1 VALLRVAP
9 KARRVGRAAVAVARC
24 STGPMMRTV
33 PDPQE
38 RSGWLLAAPFALF
51 LLAFA
56 AYPIAFALVLVFLHW
71 DLVRAPS
78 FAGLDNVRSLAI
90 DGRFWQA
97 VENTG
102 VFLAIHVPLQVVVA
116 LALAV
121 ALDRRLVLRGF
132 WRAAFFLPVVISGA
146 VVAILWSSLYATDV
160 GLINGLLVRAGLE
173 PVPWLTH
180 PLTAMPA
187 IAVMATWKNV
197 GFYVV
202 IYLAGLQY
210 VPRSCREAIELDG
223 ATAWQRFRFLTLP
236 LLLPQTIL
244 VVTLSTI
251 NGFQLFIEPYVMTGG
266 GPLRRTY
273 SIVLYLYQNAF
284 GYQKMGY
291 AATIGVALAL
301 MIGAVVAIQRRVI
314 GTGDTA

>member
-1 VALLRVAP
+1 M
-9 KARRVGRAAVAVARC
+9 RAESAHTEREI
-24 STGPMMRTV
+24 R
-33 PDPQE
+33 PQE
-38 RSGWLLAAPFALF
+38 RAAWLLSTPWLLF
-51 LLAFA
+51 LAVFA
-56 AYPIAFALVLVFLHW
+56 AYPIVFALALVFLRW
-71 DLVRAPS
+71 DLVTQPE
-78 FAGLDNVRSLAI
+78 FAGVGNVRALAV

-97 VENTG
+97 VENTF

-116 LALAV
+116 LALAL
-121 ALDRRLVLRGF
+121 ALDRRLALRAL

-160 GLINGLLVRAGLE
+160 GLINGLLVKVGLA
-173 PVPWLTH
+173 PVPWLTS

-187 IAVMATWKNV
+187 IAAMATWKNV

-202 IYLAGLQY
+202 VYLAGLQY
-210 VPRSCREAIELDG
+210 IPRSCREAIALDG
-223 ATAWQRFRFLTLP
+223 ATPWQRFRHLTLP
-236 LLLPQTIL
+236 LLAPQTVL

-273 SIVLYLYQNAF
+273 SIVLYLYTNAF
-284 GYQKMGY
+284 AYQKMGY

-314 GTGDTA
+314 GGVEAS